1 LKIEIQN
8 LSTFHNHRLLA
19 DYGII
24 SDTHL
29 RSIERIIQR
38 MRIAVG
44 SDHAGYTMKQAI
56 VGLLSELGH
65 SHEDFGCFNTSSV
78 DYPDI
83 AQLVA
88 KAVSSKKF
96 DRGILIC
103 STGTGMC
110 MVANKIRGI
119 RAAVC
124 HDTFSARRAREHND
138 ANILCLG
145 EWVIGQGLMRE
156 IVTTFLSTDFAGGRH
171 ARRVE
176 KINAIE
182 HS

>member
-1 LKIEIQN
+1 
-8 LSTFHNHRLLA
+8 
-19 DYGII
+19 
-24 SDTHL
+24 
-29 RSIERIIQR
+29 

-44 SDHAGYTMKQAI
+44 SDHAGFVMKQAI
-56 VGLLSELGH
+56 IGLLSELGH
-65 SHEDFGCFNTSSV
+65 SYEDFGCFNTSSV

-83 AQLVA
+83 ARPVA
-88 KAVSSKKF
+88 EAVSNKKF
-96 DRGILIC
+96 DHGILIC
-103 STGTGMC
+103 STGAGMC

-138 ANILCLG
+138 ANVLCLG

-156 IVTTFLSTDFAGGRH
+156 IVATFLSSDFVGGRH

-176 KINAIE
+176 KIQAIE
-182 HS
+182 NL